1 MGNIRKPNEDSFLTG
16 IPIFLVPD
24 GMGGHSHGDWASHT
38 VVETFAS
45 HIPSALVTT
54 PAAILS
60 TISRAN
66 SAVQEL
72 IDDGEITEVE
82 ARLHPERNVTTRAVG
97 VSDVVEPDVWL
108 LPAGGKQMF
117 FVCTDGLTKE
127 LEDEQIS
134 RIVAKAFADGHAETL
149 AATRVTA
156 VVESGGRDNIRSTI
170 AQRY

>member
-1 MGNIRKPNEDSFLTG
+1 MNTLDHAITLAAGVVSLRANAASDVGNIRKPNEDSFLADT
-16 IPIFLVPD
+16 PIFLVPD

-82 ARLHPERNVTTRAVG
+82 A
-97 VSDVVEPDVWL
+97 SL
-108 LPAGGKQMF
+108 LQRETSSPGQLAYLMLSSRMF
-117 FVCTDGLTKE
+117 GCFRRGASKC
-127 LEDEQIS
+127 S
-134 RIVAKAFADGHAETL
+134 
-149 AATRVTA
+149 
-156 VVESGGRDNIRSTI
+156 
-170 AQRY
+170 